1 MEHRGWKIHVQGSFV
16 RAVTRA
22 PIGECEAI
30 VESGIREE
38 TSPFTLVGVGP
49 IAHAELDGAFESWF
63 VTVGDGGPVSAPK
76 SVSVFV
82 RVGKG
87 EWKEYIQHVGPE
99 DARSL
104 SESELLIRLKPIE
117 IGHDQ
122 PLYVGGT

>member
-1 MEHRGWKIHVQGSFV
+1 MEHRRWKIHVQGSFV

-22 PIGECEAI
+22 PIGGCEAI
-30 VESGIREE
+30 IESGIREE
-38 TSPFTLVGVGP
+38 TSPFMLEVVGP
-49 IAHAELDGAFESWF
+49 IAHAEVDGAFKSWF
-63 VTVGDGGPVSAPK
+63 VTVGDGGPVSALK

-87 EWKEYIQHVGPE
+87 EWKEHIQEVGPE

-117 IGHDQ
+117 IGEDQ
-122 PLYVGGT
+122 PLYHSL